1 MMLLWA
7 GYPYAD
13 CKNKSIF
20 WALAKKVAGAGGFVK
35 NMARRRKPPGHVLT
49 ALFFPKS
56 TQNAYLAKQ
65 TVSASG

>member
-20 WALAKKVAGAGGFVK
+20 LALAKKVAGGFVK
-35 NMARRRKPPGHVLT
+35 NMAGRRKAPGHVLT